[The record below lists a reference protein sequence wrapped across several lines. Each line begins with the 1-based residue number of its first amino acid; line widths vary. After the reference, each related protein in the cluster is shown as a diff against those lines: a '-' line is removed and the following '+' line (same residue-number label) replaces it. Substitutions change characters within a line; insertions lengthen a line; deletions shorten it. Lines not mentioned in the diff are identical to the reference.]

1 MGKAAGSETGQRPAS
16 EIFQVLPG
24 GYETAVVDDAL
35 RDRGNASESTRNQ
48 LSGSIRKLRVK
59 GFRDAN
65 RARPELLAGAV
76 LDAIGG
82 GDEAL
87 AAAVLMTWM
96 ETRPRL
102 REAAAAHLRQR
113 GIEVIDPPGI
123 AFTHSW
129 ETGECLLE
137 RDRLLEDHEA
147 GAGANALT
155 NLKRRK
161 YAGQAE
167 PTGRGTHQPAL
178 RRRE

>member
-1 MGKAAGSETGQRPAS
+1 MDPSP
-16 EIFQVLPG
+16 
-24 GYETAVVDDAL
+24 
-35 RDRGNASESTRNQ
+35 RGH
-48 LSGSIRKLRVK
+48 
-59 GFRDAN
+59 
-65 RARPELLAGAV
+65 
-76 LDAIGG
+76 G

-96 ETRPRL
+96 ETRSRL

-113 GIEVIDPPGI
+113 GIEVIEPPGI
-123 AFTHSW
+123 AFTSSW
-129 ETGECLLE
+129 EPGEWLLE
-137 RDRLLEDHEA
+137 RDRLLEDHDA